1 MSHFNGIS
9 GGKVKRAVTEHEWWM
24 IQSKAYLFVIESS
37 MNAMHDDVS
46 VGGTFT
52 YVHTRQVILQHAL
65 LFLQKILRGILT
77 PGHGAPHWLLRHW

>member
-9 GGKVKRAVTEHEWWM
+9 GGKVKRAVTEHEWWSPRRIVPRDVM
-24 IQSKAYLFVIESS
+24 MSYTDDASS
-37 MNAMHDDVS
+37 VD

-65 LFLQKILRGILT
+65 LFLQRFYVEF
-77 PGHGAPHWLLRHW
+77 